1 MLAVKT
7 YPQDYIDECRAQMQA
22 QLAAYKA
29 LVSAARKDKASATRS
44 AIESFEPLFFNNLT
58 LALDTSFMHRTRAI
72 EGKDGNPLN
81 EVRMLCASI
90 LEHRG
95 VLTAD
100 KTIKYKPED
109 SVLKLGI
116 GDEIR
121 LDEAQFVALF
131 NAFFSEL
138 EARFT

>member
-7 YPQDYIDECRAQMQA
+7 YPQEYIDECRAQMNA
-22 QLAAYKA
+22 QLAAYKTV
-29 LVSAARKDKASATRS
+29 VSAARRDKASATVS
-44 AIESFEPLFFNNLT
+44 AIEPFEPLLFNNLT
-58 LALDTSFMHRTRAI
+58 LVLESYFMHRTRAI

-81 EVRMLCASI
+81 EVRMLCTSI
-90 LEHRG
+90 LEHQA

-100 KTIKYKPED
+100 KTITYTPEA

-121 LDEAQFVALF
+121 LDEAHFEALVD
-131 NAFFSEL
+131 AFFAEL